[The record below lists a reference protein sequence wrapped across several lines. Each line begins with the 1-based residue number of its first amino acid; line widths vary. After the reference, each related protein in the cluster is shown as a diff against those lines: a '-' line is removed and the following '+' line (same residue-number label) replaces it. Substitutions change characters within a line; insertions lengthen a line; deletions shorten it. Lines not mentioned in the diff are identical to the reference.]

1 MRKVTLSQSAPEAE
15 RQKNTGME
23 KSAGDVEK
31 EGLVLPR
38 ERLFGGDQ
46 KRRRR
51 KEETAER
58 SGRSSQVYLLA
69 AVAAQP
75 PDGRVTVGGN
85 SSLGHPSFLLSSRKQ
100 RMSRKALMWALSLP
114 DLLIFDLFSWLL
126 ISPTPAPPSFIPVV
140 SVWSEPP
147 EWIELD

>member
-1 MRKVTLSQSAPEAE
+1 
-15 RQKNTGME
+15 ME

-46 KRRRR
+46 ERRRR
-51 KEETAER
+51 KEDTAERSGR

-75 PDGRVTVGGN
+75 PDGRVTVGVN
-85 SSLGHPSFLLSSRKQ
+85 SSLVHPSFLLSSRKQ
-100 RMSRKALMWALSLP
+100 RMSRKALIWALSLP

-126 ISPTPAPPSFIPVV
+126 ISPPPAPPSFIPVV